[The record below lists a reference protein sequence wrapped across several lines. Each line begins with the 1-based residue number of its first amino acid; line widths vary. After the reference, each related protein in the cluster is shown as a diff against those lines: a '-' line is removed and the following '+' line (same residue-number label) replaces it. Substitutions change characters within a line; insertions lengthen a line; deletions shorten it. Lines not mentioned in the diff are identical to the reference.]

1 MQNVVKAKDLA
12 GRSVANLESRLTA
25 EQLKKN
31 DELVEKMTQEDLV
44 REKERSKESATGVWK
59 RKFFDESE

>member
-44 REKERSKESATGVWK
+44 REKERSKERATGVWK